1 MIAPAGRP
9 PRDGGRMTGSRPA
22 SPPSDRPMTAPPRSS
37 SLGRQLVL
45 PAVGLLLAGVLA
57 TVAFASW
64 LAARRAA
71 DAALERQTQIVDT
84 LADAR
89 VPLTLPV
96 LETLA
101 RLTGSAFV
109 VWNPR
114 DGGLGPATLPEAD
127 RAALAAAG
135 IGAAVERGDVLL
147 GGRRWRVATV
157 RSGGVRP
164 ETVVVLTPRRT
175 LLALVLESSWPQLA
189 VAAATLAL
197 LVPAMLAATG
207 RLARRIG
214 GVEQRVAAI
223 AEGDFHPRPPGGTDD
238 EIGRLGDGVER
249 MCRQLG
255 VLRARLV
262 AGERERL
269 LGQLA
274 AGFAHELR
282 NALTGARLAIDLHR
296 SRCPGSPDDGSL
308 DVARRQLAVIEEEV
322 RGLLALSRRTE
333 SAPAPVP
340 LAELLAEVADLVSPR
355 SQHAGTA
362 LVVEPAGATVIVV
375 RRDALR
381 AALVNLACNA
391 LEAAG
396 PGGHV
401 RLAAVCGPDGVRLRV
416 EDDGPG
422 PPEHLAATIHEP
434 FVTGK
439 PEGIGLGL
447 AIVKAVAEEHGG
459 RLEWHH
465 ADGRTRFE
473 ILLPAAVAAL
483 PPAPSAAVPLP

>member
-1 MIAPAGRP
+1 VERRVADIAAG
-9 PRDGGRMTGSRPA
+9 
-22 SPPSDRPMTAPPRSS
+22 
-37 SLGRQLVL
+37 
-45 PAVGLLLAGVLA
+45 
-57 TVAFASW
+57 AFAPQSPRES
-64 LAARRAA
+64 AA
-71 DAALERQTQIVDT
+71 
-84 LADAR
+84 
-89 VPLTLPV
+89 PV
-96 LETLA
+96 
-101 RLTGSAFV
+101 
-109 VWNPR
+109 R
-114 DGGLGPATLPEAD
+114 DEGP
-127 RAALAAAG
+127 
-135 IGAAVERGDVLL
+135 
-147 GGRRWRVATV
+147 
-157 RSGGVRP
+157 
-164 ETVVVLTPRRT
+164 
-175 LLALVLESSWPQLA
+175 
-189 VAAATLAL
+189 
-197 LVPAMLAATG
+197 
-207 RLARRIG
+207 
-214 GVEQRVAAI
+214 
-223 AEGDFHPRPPGGTDD
+223 DD
-238 EIGRLGDGVER
+238 EIGRLVGGVER
-249 MCRQLG
+249 MSEQLG
-255 VLRARLV
+255 TLRARLV

-355 SQHAGTA
+355 SRHAGTA
-362 LVVEPAGATVIVV
+362 LVVEPAGGTVIVV

-459 RLEWHH
+459 RLEWNH

-483 PPAPSAAVPLP
+483 LPAPSAAVPLP